1 VAVELVPFVA
11 ALGAFCVRFG
21 SDCGSDPSLS
31 QNARDLAV
39 TAATTQLQSS
49 VESFTLPLPQDEF
62 RGGGM
67 TAADDLYE
75 VPTLVQM
82 VAAAIGLA
90 FTLGQKACQFARQ
103 SSPIGARSAAT

>member
-1 VAVELVPFVA
+1 
-11 ALGAFCVRFG
+11 
-21 SDCGSDPSLS
+21 
-31 QNARDLAV
+31 
-39 TAATTQLQSS
+39 
-49 VESFTLPLPQDEF
+49 
-62 RGGGM
+62 M

-75 VPTLVQM
+75 VPALVQM